1 MSDPKVDDA
10 ALLVERLLE
19 LGGRT
24 SNKQLKDKL
33 GWQDERYFA
42 ARNAARAAGL
52 VGLSRGRGG
61 IVFLTDTAMAGLAED
76 ATASASATQQ
86 IDAEYA
92 KEVEYYEKLF
102 PTIKQAW
109 VQSEGF
115 DDHVV
120 EVTASK
126 RVKGAGRWTVPDIV
140 VAGKIVRQYVPG
152 FEFTVQSI
160 EIKRCESLDALAVFE
175 ALNHRRASHLT
186 YLLVVN
192 FPKKP
197 ADRDNEKL
205 GQVTQ
210 LCEEHDV
217 GLVVV
222 PKGGRRKRCR
232 APGEADASRRATV
245 AARPGSRPLASRCRH
260 DRAPR
265 RSARTEFRA
274 DVPGVAR
281 GTKRRP
287 HSSVP
292 SSA

>member
-1 MSDPKVDDA
+1 MTDSKIDDA

-19 LGGRT
+19 MGGRT
-24 SNKQLKDKL
+24 NNKQLKDKL
-33 GWQDERYFA
+33 GWQGERYFA
-42 ARNAARAAGL
+42 ARNAARATGV

-61 IVFLTDTAMAGLAED
+61 IVFLTDTAKAGLAEV
-76 ATASASATQQ
+76 AGAPETEAQQ

-109 VQSEGF
+109 VQNEGF

-120 EVTASK
+120 EITASK

-140 VAGKIVRQYVPG
+140 VIGKIVRQYVPG

-160 EIKRCESLDALAVFE
+160 EIKRFESLDALAVFE

-222 PKGGRRKRCR
+222 PKGEEGNYD
-232 APGEADASRRATV
+232 AWEFSVLAADKIEPHPDNLDGFIKQYMSAESKDAV
-245 AARPGSRPLASRCRH
+245 AKMVR
-260 DRAPR
+260 
-265 RSARTEFRA
+265 
-274 DVPGVAR
+274 
-281 GTKRRP
+281 
-287 HSSVP
+287 
-292 SSA
+292 